1 MKRTGRVPFM
11 KLQIGLAALAAIVL
25 LLWATLQSGAFR
37 LGPEESIVLSF
48 RSAGGLETG
57 SSVRLNGVLVGS
69 VRTLRLES
77 TTNRVTVTLGV
88 AKGTRARLHQGSSA
102 RITTVGFLADLYI
115 ALESGDESA
124 PVIANDAEISTVLA
138 SDPQQMMGRAV
149 GIADSLNLLVA
160 SLNKAGRRLAAGSG
174 TLGRLSEDDRLY
186 ESMVEMTR
194 NANTLTL
201 RLTETQSKVSD
212 RMLSVATSLDS
223 LTWRLQHGDGTAAQL
238 ITNGE
243 LHSRLVS
250 VSGRLDSVLTVVES
264 GRGNVGR
271 LMADSTLYEDTREL
285 VSSMKRL
292 MAEIEKNPK
301 KYMKFSIF

>member
-37 LGPEESIVLSF
+37 IGPEESIVLSF
-48 RSAGGLETG
+48 ASAGGLETG
-57 SSVRLNGVLVGS
+57 SSVRLNGVLVGA
-69 VRTLRLES
+69 VRELKLES
-77 TTNRVTVTLGV
+77 STNRVTVTLGV
-88 AKGTRARLHQGSSA
+88 AKGTRGRLHQGASA
-102 RITTVGFLADLYI
+102 RITTVGFLADLYV
-115 ALESGDESA
+115 ALESGDESK
-124 PVIANDAEISTVLA
+124 PVIAGDSEISTVLA
-138 SDPQQMMGRAV
+138 SDPQQIMGRAV
-149 GIADSLNLLVA
+149 GIADSLNMLVA
-160 SLNKAGRRLAAGSG
+160 SLNKAGKRLADGRG
-174 TLGRLSEDDRLY
+174 TLGRLSEDERLY

-194 NANTLTL
+194 NANELTQ
-201 RLTETQSKVSD
+201 RLTETQAKVSE

-223 LTWRLQHGDGTAAQL
+223 LTWRLQHGEGTAAQL

>member
-1 MKRTGRVPFM
+1 M
-11 KLQIGLAALAAIVL
+11 KLQIGFAAVAALVI
-25 LLWATLQSGAFR
+25 LLWASFQSGAFR
-37 LGPEESIVLSF
+37 LGPEESIVLLF
-48 RSAGGLETG
+48 RSAGGLESG
-57 SSVRLNGVLVGS
+57 SSVRLNGVLVGA
-69 VRTLRLES
+69 VRGLKLEPEN
-77 TTNRVTVTLGV
+77 NRVKVTLGV
-88 AKGTRARLHQGSSA
+88 TKGTRARLHQGASA

-124 PVIANDAEISTVLA
+124 PAIADDAEISTVLA

-160 SLNKAGRRLAAGSG
+160 SLNKAGRRLAAGHG

-194 NANTLTL
+194 NANQLTL
-201 RLTETQSKVSD
+201 RLTETQAKVSE
-212 RMLSVATSLDS
+212 RMLSVANSLDS
-223 LTWRLQHGDGTAAQL
+223 LTWRLQHGEGTAAQL
-238 ITNGE
+238 ITNRE
-243 LHSRLVS
+243 LHDKLLS
-250 VSGRLDSVLTVVES
+250 VSTRLDSVLAVVES

-271 LMADSTLYEDTREL
+271 LMADSTLYVDTREL

-301 KYMKFSIF
+301 KYMKVSIF

>member
-1 MKRTGRVPFM
+1 VKRTGRVPFM

>member
-1 MKRTGRVPFM
+1 
-11 KLQIGLAALAAIVL
+11 
-25 LLWATLQSGAFR
+25 
-37 LGPEESIVLSF
+37 
-48 RSAGGLETG
+48 
-57 SSVRLNGVLVGS
+57 
-69 VRTLRLES
+69 
-77 TTNRVTVTLGV
+77 
-88 AKGTRARLHQGSSA
+88 
-102 RITTVGFLADLYI
+102 
-115 ALESGDESA
+115 
-124 PVIANDAEISTVLA
+124 
-138 SDPQQMMGRAV
+138 V

-160 SLNKAGRRLAAGSG
+160 SLNKAGRRLAAGHG

-194 NANTLTL
+194 NANALTL
-201 RLTETQSKVSD
+201 RLTETQSKISD